1 MKQHF
6 YTHLIEVDSVYTVL
20 DLMDLTTEE
29 KNDLIVVVE
38 STVHHVVIETVLS
51 ELSEDDKKL
60 FLAHV
65 VHDRHDQVWK
75 ILNDKTRNIDKK
87 IRRAIDKLK
96 NEFHKDIKKV
106 KNKSK

>member
-6 YTHLIEVDSVYTVL
+6 YSHIIEVDSVYTVL

-29 KNDLIVVVE
+29 KNDLIVIVE

-51 ELSEDDKKL
+51 QLLENDKKS

-65 VHDRHDQVWK
+65 VHDRHDEVWK
-75 ILNDKTRNIDKK
+75 ILDEKTKNIDKK
-87 IRRAIDKLK
+87 IRKAVDTLK
-96 NEFHKDIKKV
+96 NDFHKDIKKI
-106 KNKSK
+106 KSKSK